1 MKTIFRRITGSLMII
16 AAIVSLLVS
25 AIFLVGIWRLRQPVT
40 ARLVEILDLL
50 YATTAT
56 MADSLSL
63 VENTV
68 ISLTDA
74 SETISQ
80 SSLAIADTIDGA
92 GNMTDSFARLLGD
105 ELTTTITDTQTAIL
119 SAQASAVV
127 IDNILSGL
135 ASIPLL
141 GFDYNPPVPLNQALG
156 NISDTLS
163 PIPTSLEQ
171 IQGDLES
178 TSTNLLGLQEDL
190 QLINLNLRNIVI
202 TLTEAQTVIDEYQ
215 QEIEA
220 LKTRLE
226 HSRTAAPDWILTA
239 AWLLTFVIAWLSISQ
254 LGLLLQGFD
263 ILLNANNQAV
273 NLSDLRAG

>member
-1 MKTIFRRITGSLMII
+1 MKTIFRRITGSIMII

-40 ARLVEILDLL
+40 ARLVEFLDLL
-50 YATTAT
+50 YSTTAT
-56 MADSLSL
+56 MSDSLSL

-68 ISLTDA
+68 TSLTDA
-74 SETISQ
+74 SDTISQ
-80 SSLAIADTIDGA
+80 SSLAIADTIEGA
-92 GNMTDSFARLLGD
+92 GNMSDSFARLLGD

-178 TSTNLLGLQEDL
+178 TSTNLLELQEDL

-202 TLTEAQTVIDEYQ
+202 TLTEAQAVIDEYQ
-215 QEIEA
+215 QEIDA

-226 HSRTAAPDWILTA
+226 HSRIAAPDWILTA
-239 AWLLTFVIAWLSISQ
+239 AWVLTCVIAWLSISQ

-263 ILLNANNQAV
+263 ILLYANNQAG
-273 NLSDLRAG
+273 NLSDLRKN

>member
-226 HSRTAAPDWILTA
+226 HSRTAAPDWILIA

-263 ILLNANNQAV
+263 ILLNTNNQAV
-273 NLSDLRAG
+273 NLSDQRAG